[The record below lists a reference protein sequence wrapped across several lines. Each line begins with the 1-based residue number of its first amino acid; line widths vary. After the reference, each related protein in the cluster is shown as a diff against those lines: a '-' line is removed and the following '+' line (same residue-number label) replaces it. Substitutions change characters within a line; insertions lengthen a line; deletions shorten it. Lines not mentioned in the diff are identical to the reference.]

1 MELLIGASVVV
12 LIVLAVV
19 VALIFRPS
27 KNFKPDTT
35 ATGYTLSADKPLVLR
50 FPGGPPD
57 GSEGE
62 VRDTLHSTDAAPRD
76 MLFRVGDAPVER
88 KEAAKDS
95 PPQPHSN

>member
-1 MELLIGASVVV
+1 MEFLIGASVVV

-19 VALIFRPS
+19 VALVFRPS

-35 ATGYTLSADKPLVLR
+35 STGYTLSADKPLVLR
-50 FPGGPPD
+50 FPGDLD

-88 KEAAKDS
+88 KETAKDS
-95 PPQPHSN
+95 PSQPHSN